1 MTETGKNPAEEA
13 EQYFRLGN
21 EAVARARFIK
31 DLEKAIQYYTR
42 AIELNPKFAEAYFNR
57 WFAYSDKGEY
67 DRGWADYNKAI
78 ELNPNITKVLYIR
91 VNTYYN

>member
-42 AIELNPKFAEAYFNR
+42 AIELNPKFAKAYNNR
-57 WFAYSDKGEY
+57 GNVYYDKGEF
-67 DRGWADYNKAI
+67 DLAI
-78 ELNPNITKVLYIR
+78 
-91 VNTYYN
+91 